1 MYEVNEITLE
11 FMPLLKQQLKN
22 YVGVNYEESS
32 DYSNESLVAEYHYLK
47 KNKQLHLLHEAEFL
61 TSPERLKFSI

>member
-1 MYEVNEITLE
+1 MYEVNERNLE

-22 YVGVNYEESS
+22 YVSVNYEEAA

-47 KNKQLHLLHEAEFL
+47 KNNQLHLLFEAECL
-61 TSPERLKFSI
+61 TSRERLTLKF